1 MELEG
6 VGKSTIAHAVHYM
19 CERPFEVFSV
29 CKQNYE
35 PGFHINFLV
44 GGLCIRTEDLIIME
58 TPLSRYPA
66 ASHAAEVAAQH
77 VTCSI
82 RLAKQSG

>member
-1 MELEG
+1 
-6 VGKSTIAHAVHYM
+6 M
-19 CERPFEVFSV
+19 CERLFEVFSV

-35 PGFHINFLV
+35 PGFHIALSIGV
-44 GGLCIRTEDLIIME
+44 LRTRTEDLIIME
-58 TPLSRYPA
+58 TPLSRHPA
-66 ASHAAEVAAQH
+66 ASHAAQVAVQH